1 MRLEQSFRVDRSRDD
16 VVAVLCSDEML
27 TGLLP
32 GETEIT
38 ESDGDRRTTRTRYTA
53 LGREGVATFHWT
65 FLMDGNIRFEKV
77 CDGNVWRQLDGLVEV
92 EEDGDGALVR
102 LELEGR
108 TRPLVPEFTIKG
120 QMESQI
126 RDMTRALEKR
136 LRAA

>member
-1 MRLEQSFRVDRSRDD
+1 MRLEQSFRVERSRDD
-16 VVAVLCSDEML
+16 VVGVLCSDEML